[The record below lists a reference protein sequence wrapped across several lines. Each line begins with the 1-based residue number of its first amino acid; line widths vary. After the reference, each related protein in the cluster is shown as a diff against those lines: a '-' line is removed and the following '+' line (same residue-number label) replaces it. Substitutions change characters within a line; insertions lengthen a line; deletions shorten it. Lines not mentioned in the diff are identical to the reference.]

1 MLDSATKQVAKP
13 ILCDTYTLIHIKQGS
28 HIAFPN
34 NLRELHKIKQYTVMT
49 TRLTLLL
56 SQGSSPPAFYDNIKE
71 FLLSSYGTYVYLAVG
86 RSYSIYLNVNIAS
99 P

>member
-56 SQGSSPPAFYDNIKE
+56 SQGIRHLHFMTILKSFYCPVMAHMYTSPWVEAIPFI
-71 FLLSSYGTYVYLAVG
+71 
-86 RSYSIYLNVNIAS
+86 
-99 P
+99 